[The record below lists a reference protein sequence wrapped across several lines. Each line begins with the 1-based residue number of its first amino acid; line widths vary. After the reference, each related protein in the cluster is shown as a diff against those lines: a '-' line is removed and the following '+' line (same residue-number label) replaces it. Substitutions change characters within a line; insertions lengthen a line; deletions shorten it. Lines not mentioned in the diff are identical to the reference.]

1 MRALLFLGI
10 IIFASGCIEAGLQPA
25 VAGIAKTLPEAKSF
39 LNEYP
44 EATMKTALYSSV
56 SIKAVLEEFK
66 KDCPELGQEGK
77 SYYRISI
84 TDEPSGREMIMW
96 LDTKDNSMVCAVRTT
111 TAVRAETTTTT
122 APPAITTETTGTA
135 AQPLPETKITSAECS
150 GDATRCSGDLL
161 QSCYNG
167 KWTLGENCAYGC
179 DSSLPSP
186 RCRTSPTTTIILNAS
201 ATTATTLQ
209 NATTTT
215 GILGATTT
223 TTLAGATTTTIGG
236 ATTTS
241 AATTSITSSTTTTTT
256 ALPDLLVQSI
266 VVYKTSAT
274 QIHMDITVKN
284 GGSAASLAQTFGK
297 VFTPAGTTQ
306 TNSFTI
312 PAMAAGETKVFIV
325 SITSSYVSQSGPYT
339 SEISLDHGDLYVRE
353 SNENNN
359 KQTISYSVPLT
370 ADVTWP

>member
-1 MRALLFLGI
+1 MRAALFLGI

-25 VAGIAKTLPEAKSF
+25 VAGVAKALPEAKSF

-44 EATMKTALYSSV
+44 EATMKTALYSPV

-77 SYYRISI
+77 SYFKVSI

-111 TAVRAETTTTT
+111 TAVRAETTTT
-122 APPAITTETTGTA
+122 APPAITTETSGPAATTGPTTA
-135 AQPLPETKITSAECS
+135 PPATLQNATTTSA
-150 GDATRCSGDLL
+150 GAT
-161 QSCYNG
+161 
-167 KWTLGENCAYGC
+167 
-179 DSSLPSP
+179 
-186 RCRTSPTTTIILNAS
+186 TSTISNAS
-201 ATTATTLQ
+201 AATETTLQ

-215 GILGATTT
+215 GVLGVTT
-223 TTLAGATTTTIGG
+223 TTLADATTTSSGATTTAQ
-236 ATTTS
+236 AT
-241 AATTSITSSTTTTTT
+241 TSSTTTTTT

-266 VVYKTSAT
+266 LVYKGNTAGTSVK
-274 QIHMDITVKN
+274 MDITVKN

-306 TNSFTI
+306 SNSFTI
-312 PAMAAGETKVFIV
+312 PTMAAGETKVFAIT
-325 SITSSYVSQSGPYT
+325 ITSSYISQSGPYT
-339 SEISLDHGDLYVRE
+339 SEISLDPGDLYVRE

-359 KQTISYSVPLT
+359 KQSISYSVPMT